1 MIYGNAIGGSGGG
14 SGGSSIDSTFII
26 EDADGNELVGIV
38 VDEEV
43 IFTATENDIRKGTVA
58 ATQIGVTEGTKEIP
72 NYRATE
78 GYTVI
83 KPGDDITIKMFSD
96 MCEYTTF
103 QGLICGYNTTP
114 YDSVSTE
121 KVVLL
126 DRIYPVGSTTVL
138 SDISVDSITQSINI
152 GLINNREYS
161 VVVHFM
167 IIKEDT

>member
-72 NYRATE
+72 GYHTSE
-78 GYTVI
+78 GYKVVTNGSKFVLSI
-83 KPGDDITIKMFSD
+83 PDYN
-96 MCEYTTF
+96 YTKLQAIF
-103 QGLICGYNTTP
+103 CKFNTTMN
-114 YDSVSTE
+114 DSMAADRVVINDNVYPVQSTE
-121 KVVLL
+121 FESKVVI
-126 DRIYPVGSTTVL
+126 DTVNTRIDFGVT
-138 SDISVDSITQSINI
+138 
-152 GLINNREYS
+152 NNSGKPYILRYFS
-161 VVVHFM
+161 Y
-167 IIKEDT
+167 KEIY